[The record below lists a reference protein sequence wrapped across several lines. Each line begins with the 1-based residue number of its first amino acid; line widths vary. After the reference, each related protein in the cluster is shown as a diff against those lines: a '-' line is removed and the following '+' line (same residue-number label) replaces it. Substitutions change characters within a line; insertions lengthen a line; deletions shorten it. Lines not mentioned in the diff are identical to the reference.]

1 MLDVR
6 SVNPTE
12 MHLEVCEQHLLYN
25 GACGTALVFVR
36 GGSQWQR
43 LSIQL
48 DARAL
53 SRGPWYAPRLS
64 FFSMAVGASGQSVD
78 IREVALIGPDG
89 SNGLVNGD
97 FGRGMARWIPISEKY
112 HLPWHIKNLVLD
124 LIFDQGIV
132 GLTLFVFLLL
142 AAFGRIVFGD
152 ARGHPLAPFLAAGLT
167 GFMIVGAFDSLL
179 DVPRVAFLFYLLIL
193 VSLILP
199 SGRPPAS
206 AASP

>member
-1 MLDVR
+1 
-6 SVNPTE
+6 
-12 MHLEVCEQHLLYN
+12 
-25 GACGTALVFVR
+25 
-36 GGSQWQR
+36 
-43 LSIQL
+43 
-48 DARAL
+48 
-53 SRGPWYAPRLS
+53 
-64 FFSMAVGASGQSVD
+64 MAVGASGQSVD
-78 IREVALIGPDG
+78 VREVALIGPDG

-132 GLTLFVFLLL
+132 GLTLFGFLLL
-142 AAFGRIVFGD
+142 AALGRIVFGD

-179 DVPRVAFLFYLLIL
+179 DVPRVAFLFYILIL

-199 SGRPPAS
+199 SGRPPAP
-206 AASP
+206 AASL